1 MIHMHVAE
9 SQPCPKCCWFT
20 ISRAHDFIGL
30 SSCVM
35 QCIMREYVVV
45 SAWMPLAVIETPS
58 GEIRLVPVLEYG
70 SKLEIISLLFQNGWQ
85 KKKRKRQQDYFQGLP
100 TTLRHLN
107 ENSSIAFYDLLNRN
121 TEFLGWH
128 VSLCSI

>member
-1 MIHMHVAE
+1 MEAN
-9 SQPCPKCCWFT
+9 
-20 ISRAHDFIGL
+20 L
-30 SSCVM
+30 
-35 QCIMREYVVV
+35 
-45 SAWMPLAVIETPS
+45 
-58 GEIRLVPVLEYG
+58 
-70 SKLEIISLLFQNGWQ
+70 KLFHCYFRMVD
-85 KKKRKRQQDYFQGLP
+85 KKKKKGKRQQDYFQGLP